1 MPNAVYFVVCAL
13 IWGTTWFAINF
24 QIDTINPAYSVGI
37 RFFIAA
43 IILGGI
49 ALVKRYP
56 LSFSW
61 RYHRSFIAGGLFL
74 YALDYT
80 LLYAAQQH
88 IVSALL
94 ALMSSSVVYFNVILR
109 RVVLGKPM
117 RPEVIIGATLGF
129 IGIAAIFAPELKALE
144 QQGYILIGILFSLGS
159 FTSASVGNILS
170 EKVLETVPVV
180 SFNFYTM
187 LYGSLIIA
195 AGLIVTQTPVIWPE
209 RPSFYIALLYL
220 AVFGSVV
227 AFGCYMK
234 LVQQIGSDKAAYVVL
249 VYPLVALLVSTLF
262 EDYQWSVLSA
272 FGVLLVLVGN
282 ACAMG
287 KVPLHR
293 WFPQFTF
300 NQ

>member
-1 MPNAVYFVVCAL
+1 
-13 IWGTTWFAINF
+13 
-24 QIDTINPAYSVGI
+24 
-37 RFFIAA
+37 
-43 IILGGI
+43 
-49 ALVKRYP
+49 
-56 LSFSW
+56 
-61 RYHRSFIAGGLFL
+61 
-74 YALDYT
+74 
-80 LLYAAQQH
+80 
-88 IVSALL
+88 
-94 ALMSSSVVYFNVILR
+94 
-109 RVVLGKPM
+109 
-117 RPEVIIGATLGF
+117 
-129 IGIAAIFAPELKALE
+129 
-144 QQGYILIGILFSLGS
+144 
-159 FTSASVGNILS
+159 
-170 EKVLETVPVV
+170 
-180 SFNFYTM
+180 
-187 LYGSLIIA
+187 
-195 AGLIVTQTPVIWPE
+195 
-209 RPSFYIALLYL
+209 LYL

>member
-1 MPNAVYFVVCAL
+1 MSNAFYFIVCAL

-24 QIDTINPAYSVGI
+24 QINIVHPAYSVGL

-43 IILGGI
+43 LILGVI

-56 LSFSW
+56 LAFSW

-80 LLYAAQQH
+80 MLYAAQQH

-109 RVVLGKPM
+109 KVILGKPM
-117 RPEVIIGATLGF
+117 RLEVVIGATLGF
-129 IGIAAIFAPELKALE
+129 IGIAAIFLPELKVME
-144 QQGYILIGILFSLGS
+144 QQGYILIGILFALGS

-187 LYGSLIIA
+187 LYGSLLIA
-195 AGLIVTQTPVIWPE
+195 TSLWLTQTPLIWPE
-209 RPSFYIALLYL
+209 ASSFYIALLYL
-220 AVFGSVV
+220 SMFGSVV

-234 LVQQIGSDKAAYVVL
+234 LIQQIGSDKAAYVVL

-262 EDYQWSVLSA
+262 ENYQWSVLSA
-272 FGVLLVLVGN
+272 LGVLLVLTGN

-287 KVPLHR
+287 KFPIQR
-293 WFPQFTF
+293 WFSSFTF